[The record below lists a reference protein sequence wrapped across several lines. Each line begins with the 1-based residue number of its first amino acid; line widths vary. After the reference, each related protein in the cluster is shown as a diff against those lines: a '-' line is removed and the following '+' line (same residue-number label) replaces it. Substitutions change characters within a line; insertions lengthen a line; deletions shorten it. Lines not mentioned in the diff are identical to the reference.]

1 MNVAKIKKVL
11 VINFFN
17 LQHTKFDRLPH
28 VIASHASEKK
38 IAAHM
43 LIPTCTFMSISQ
55 TYDAGEIL
63 TFSAV

>member
-28 VIASHASEKK
+28 VIASHASEENCGMCVDTYMYTYVD
-38 IAAHM
+38 IANVR
-43 LIPTCTFMSISQ
+43 CR
-55 TYDAGEIL
+55 
-63 TFSAV
+63 